1 MNRKFQTW
9 KRNTKGLTPAHIES
23 TLGEQL
29 KRKSVAYIS
38 HTLSYTGK
46 FIIVD
51 AVTEDAKSEDEE
63 VKVKV
68 LNSIAMSEQD
78 MEHMS
83 PFYSISLPYSEMTIM
98 FYKQT
103 AKQIKA
109 EKKKIADIQKK
120 KKELREKA
128 EVSKLEEEIQKQES
142 LAEAA
147 RRKLSQILKGS

>member
-1 MNRKFQTW
+1 MKRTYQTW
-9 KRNTKGLTPAHIES
+9 KRNTKGLTPSHIES

-29 KRKSVAYIS
+29 KGKSVAYIS
-38 HTLSYTGK
+38 HTLSYAGK

-83 PFYSISLPYSEMTIM
+83 PFHSISLPHSEVSIL
-98 FYKQT
+98 FFRQT

-109 EKKKIADIQKK
+109 EKKKIADIEKK
-120 KKELREKA
+120 KKELREQA

-142 LAEAA
+142 LAQAA
-147 RRKLSQILKGS
+147 KKKLSQLLKRS